1 MESTVQDRLISFIK
15 YKGLTKNR
23 FETMCGLGKR
33 YVSNISKSI
42 SPDVAQRISLTF
54 PDLNMG
60 WVMAGVGEMLV
71 GDVNKSREPNQDPII
86 VSADTM
92 KLYLN
97 LSDTVKSQQN
107 TISVLTEMT
116 TRRQEEI
123 SVVLTKMVGILD
135 DMRSAPKKENVG

>member
-42 SPDVAQRISLTF
+42 SPEVAQRISLTF

-97 LSDTVKSQQN
+97 LSDTVKSQQS

>member
-1 MESTVQDRLISFIK
+1 MESTVQERLLSFIR
-15 YKGLTKNR
+15 YKGLTKNK

-60 WVMAGVGEMLV
+60 WVLAGSGEMLV
-71 GDVNKSREPNQDPII
+71 AENTLRKEEPILASP
-86 VSADTM
+86 DTM
-92 KLYLN
+92 KLYLT
-97 LSDTVKSQQN
+97 LSDTLKSQQN
-107 TISVLTEMT
+107 TIAVLTEMT

-123 SVVLTKMVGILD
+123 SVVLTKMVGILE
-135 DMRSAPKKENVG
+135 DMRPEPKKEVAG

>member
-1 MESTVQDRLISFIK
+1 MDGTVQDRLIEFIK

-54 PDLNMG
+54 PELNMG
-60 WVMAGVGEMLV
+60 WVMAGTGEMLLH
-71 GDVNKSREPNQDPII
+71 DEPKEETVT
-86 VSADTM
+86 VSADTI
-92 KLYLN
+92 KIYLN
-97 LSDTVKSQQN
+97 LTDTLRSQQN
-107 TISVLTEMT
+107 TISVLTDAT

-123 SVVLTKMVGILD
+123 SLVLSKMVTILEG
-135 DMRSAPKKENVG
+135 MRPSPQKENAG

>member
-71 GDVNKSREPNQDPII
+71 VDVSKSREPNQDPII

-135 DMRSAPKKENVG
+135 DMRGAPKKENVG

>member
-1 MESTVQDRLISFIK
+1 MNGTVQDRLIEFIK

-54 PDLNMG
+54 PELNMG
-60 WVMAGVGEMLV
+60 WVMAGTGEMLLH
-71 GDVNKSREPNQDPII
+71 DEPKEEAVT

-92 KLYLN
+92 KIYLN
-97 LSDTVKSQQN
+97 LTDTLRSQQN
-107 TISVLTEMT
+107 TISVLTDVT
-116 TRRQEEI
+116 TKRQEEI
-123 SVVLTKMVGILD
+123 SLVLSKMVTILEG
-135 DMRSAPKKENVG
+135 MQPTPQKENAG